1 MAPPS
6 RSVRRFSE
14 CARILSCGQLGD
26 SCRSPRPLIL
36 PLLTNHSDFVSSDDP
51 EPFVMSLVIT
61 PEIQYPESDG
71 NPMADNTL
79 QFTWIS
85 IIKWGLEG
93 VFRDRPDVFVAG
105 DLLWYPV
112 EGNNKLRA
120 APDAMVVFGRPKG
133 DRGSYLQWQEDDI
146 APQAVFEVL
155 SPGNRPLEMVQKER
169 FYERYGVEEYYV
181 FDPDSVELSGWLRQG
196 ELFRPIENMNGWV
209 SPLLRIRFDVVNG
222 ELHITGPDG
231 KRFLTPLELIEQR
244 DELTAERDELVAE
257 RDELAAERDQLA
269 IQHKRELQ
277 EKEQALA
284 KLSELEAQ
292 LKALGQSPTR

>member
-105 DLLWYPV
+105 DLLRYP
-112 EGNNKLRA
+112 
-120 APDAMVVFGRPKG
+120 
-133 DRGSYLQWQEDDI
+133 
-146 APQAVFEVL
+146 
-155 SPGNRPLEMVQKER
+155 
-169 FYERYGVEEYYV
+169 VEEYYI